1 MRKHRFSFAVIS
13 AILSFLA
20 VPLTSHAG
28 GLIHNLPP
36 DGTWVLYRAKT
47 ELDLQGNLQS
57 FDRELKM
64 CSVGKEEVNGEP
76 ARWIELSTEI
86 AGARVIAKLL
96 ILEKYLKADQNPY
109 EHLVRA
115 WIRGRDGEVREL
127 TESRLRQILIFAVT
141 VPHFDKPEKRE
152 KQHVKTG
159 LGEYECEHVTGV
171 HEMEG
176 FQNNKVKLEGDLWT
190 HEKVPFGLVRA
201 KVKGDIGVG
210 VIETELEVIKSG
222 TDAKTELPDAK

>member
-1 MRKHRFSFAVIS
+1 MRKHRFNFAFIPAV
-13 AILSFLA
+13 LSFL
-20 VPLTSHAG
+20 VMPLSSHAG

-47 ELDLQGNLQS
+47 ELDFQGNLQS

-76 ARWIELSTEI
+76 ARLIELSTELSGTRI
-86 AGARVIAKLL
+86 IVKLL

-127 TESRLRQILIFAVT
+127 TGSRLRQILIFAGT
-141 VPHFDKPEKRE
+141 VPHFDKPEKKE

-159 LGEYECEHVTGV
+159 HG
-171 HEMEG
+171 
-176 FQNNKVKLEGDLWT
+176 
-190 HEKVPFGLVRA
+190 
-201 KVKGDIGVG
+201 
-210 VIETELEVIKSG
+210 
-222 TDAKTELPDAK
+222 